1 MGCGGRDG
9 GGCLYTV
16 IQWKTNSHGILLL
29 VPTLFSPVYI
39 LYIQTGSPFNLSVW
53 ARSGLPQLYSC
64 LFSHLLDPLLVI
76 VINFLSVKYQF
87 QPFFINFRYYQ
98 HFITDDIT
106 TVHALAKH
114 CKLCKVML
122 ASSL

>member
-1 MGCGGRDG
+1 MAHPSLFLHFFHRFIYYIYRRGRRSTCLCG
-9 GGCLYTV
+9 V
-16 IQWKTNSHGILLL
+16 
-29 VPTLFSPVYI
+29 
-39 LYIQTGSPFNLSVW
+39 
-53 ARSGLPQLYSC
+53 RSGLPQLYSC

-98 HFITDDIT
+98 RFIADDIT